1 MMEQER
7 LIWAAGLGLA
17 YAGVCVAAW
26 RQWCRSRRSASV
38 AAPLLVAYAS
48 QSGQA
53 EAVAQQSAA
62 TLQAAGLAVQCLPL
76 AQLDVAA
83 LQQASRLLLVA
94 STTGEGEPPD
104 MARRFAANLATPAA
118 LGELQ
123 YAVLALGDRRYTPF
137 CAFGHA
143 LDTWL
148 AASGAQP
155 LYPCLE
161 VDALDDVALAT
172 WQHQL
177 AELAGLQDS
186 ALAAQPLLPA
196 ATPFASWRLQERRC
210 LNEGSSG
217 AATYHLALQPADG
230 SALPQWQS
238 GDLVEVQVPAEP
250 GRPREYSIASI
261 PADGC
266 LQLLVRVRVDEQG
279 QLGLASQHLTR
290 DLALGDTLSL
300 RIRPHR
306 RFRLADNAT
315 RPLILIGNGT
325 GLAGLRSHLRA
336 RQQLAAPQP
345 GWLLF
350 GERQAAHDFYYRHE
364 LQALQQQGVLQHV
377 DTAFSRDQPQRR
389 YVQHVLAEQAER
401 LQQWVADG
409 AAIYVCGS
417 LAGMASGVDA
427 VLRQVLGEAALDELA
442 AQGRYCRD
450 VY

>member
-1 MMEQER
+1 MEQAR

-26 RQWCRSRRSASV
+26 RQWRRSRQAATV
-38 AAPLLVAYAS
+38 AAPLLVAYAG

-53 EAVAQQSAA
+53 EAVAQQTVA
-62 TLQAAGLAVQCLPL
+62 TLQAAGLQVQCLSL
-76 AQLDVAA
+76 AQLDITA

-94 STTGEGEPPD
+94 STAGEGEPPD
-104 MARRFAANLATPAA
+104 MARRFAANLASPAA
-118 LGELQ
+118 LDGLQ
-123 YAVLALGDRRYTPF
+123 YAVLALGDSRYAQF
-137 CAFGHA
+137 CAFGRA
-143 LDTWL
+143 LDGWL
-148 AASGAQP
+148 ADSGAQP
-155 LYPCLE
+155 LYPRID
-161 VDALDDVALAT
+161 VDALDEAALAA

-177 AELAGLQDS
+177 AELAGLQDT
-186 ALAAQPLLPA
+186 ALAAQPLLPVPG
-196 ATPFASWRLQERRC
+196 PFGQWQLVERHC
-210 LNEGSSG
+210 LNEGSCG
-217 AATYHLALQPADG
+217 AATYHLALRPADG
-230 SALPQWQS
+230 SALPPWQS

-261 PADGC
+261 PADGS
-266 LQLLVRVRVDEQG
+266 LQLLVRVRVGEQG
-279 QLGLASQHLTR
+279 QVGLASQHLTQT
-290 DLALGDTLSL
+290 LALGEPLSL

-336 RQQLAAPQP
+336 RQQLAAAQP

-350 GERQAAHDFYYRHE
+350 GERQSTHDFYYRHE
-364 LQALQQQGVLQHV
+364 LQALQQQGVLQHM

-389 YVQHVLAEQAER
+389 YVQHVLAEQADR

-427 VLRQVLGEAALDELA
+427 VLRQVLGDAVLDELA
-442 AQGRYCRD
+442 AEGRYCRD

>member
-17 YAGVCVAAW
+17 YASVCVAAW
-26 RQWCRSRRSASV
+26 RQWRHGRRAAKL

-62 TLQAAGLAVQCLPL
+62 ILQAAGLAVQCLPL

-94 STTGEGEPPD
+94 STAGEGEPPD
-104 MARRFAANLATPAA
+104 MARRFAANLAMPAA
-118 LGELQ
+118 LPGLQ
-123 YAVLALGDRRYTPF
+123 YAVLALGDRRYTQF

-143 LDTWL
+143 LDSWL
-148 AASGAQP
+148 ADSSAQA
-155 LYPCLE
+155 LYPMLA
-161 VDALDDVALAT
+161 VDALDEAALT
-172 WQHQL
+172 RWQQQL
-177 AELAGLQDS
+177 AELAGLPED
-186 ALAAQPLLPA
+186 AVPGAVVTAQP
-196 ATPFASWRLQERRC
+196 FARWQLVERRC
-210 LNEGSSG
+210 LNEGSCG
-217 AATYHLALQPADG
+217 AATYHLAFMPVEGA
-230 SALPQWQS
+230 ALPAWQS
-238 GDLVEVQVPAEP
+238 GDLVEVQVPADP
-250 GRPREYSIASI
+250 ARPREYSIASI
-261 PADGC
+261 PADGS
-266 LQLLVRVRVDEQG
+266 LQLLVRVRADEQG
-279 QLGLASQHLTR
+279 RIGLASQHLTR
-290 DLALGDTLSL
+290 TLAPGETLSL

-336 RQQLAAPQP
+336 RQQLAAAQP

-377 DTAFSRDQPQRR
+377 DTAFSRDQAQRR

-427 VLRQVLGEAALDELA
+427 VLRQVLGDAVLDELA
-442 AQGRYCRD
+442 ATGRYCRD

>member
-26 RQWCRSRRSASV
+26 RQWRRSRRSASV
-38 AAPLLVAYAS
+38 AAPWLVAYAS

-62 TLQAAGLAVQCLPL
+62 ALQAAGLAVQCLPL

-83 LQQASRLLLVA
+83 LQQASRLLLLA
-94 STTGEGEPPD
+94 STAGEGEPPD
-104 MARRFAANLATPAA
+104 MARRFAANLALPAA
-118 LGELQ
+118 LPGLQ
-123 YAVLALGDRRYTPF
+123 YAVLALGDRRYAQF
-137 CAFGHA
+137 CAFGYA
-143 LDTWL
+143 LDAWL
-148 AASGAQP
+148 ADSGAQP
-155 LYPCLE
+155 LYPCLA
-161 VDALDDVALAT
+161 VDALDASALAA
-172 WQHQL
+172 WQRQL
-177 AELAGLQDS
+177 AELAGLPDGDT
-186 ALAAQPLLPA
+186 AIDVAPVAQPFARWQLL
-196 ATPFASWRLQERRC
+196 ERRC
-210 LNEGSSG
+210 LNEGSCG

-230 SALPQWQS
+230 AALPQWQS
-238 GDLVEVQVPAEP
+238 GDLVEVQVPADP
-250 GRPREYSIASI
+250 ARPREYSIASI
-261 PADGC
+261 PADGS
-266 LQLLVRVRVDEQG
+266 LQLLVRVRADEHG
-279 QLGLASQHLTR
+279 QIGLASQLLTR
-290 DLALGDTLSL
+290 DLALGAVLNV

-377 DTAFSRDQPQRR
+377 DTAFSRDQAQRR

-401 LQQWVADG
+401 LQQWVAEG

-427 VLRQVLGEAALDELA
+427 VLRQVLGEAALDALA
-442 AQGRYCRD
+442 AEGRYCRD

>member
-1 MMEQER
+1 MEQER

-26 RQWCRSRRSASV
+26 RQWRRSRRAASV
-38 AAPLLVAYAS
+38 AAPWLVAYAS

-62 TLQAAGLAVQCLPL
+62 ALQAAGLAVQCLPL

-83 LQQASRLLLVA
+83 LQQASCLLLVA
-94 STTGEGEPPD
+94 STAGEGEPPD
-104 MARRFAANLATPAA
+104 MARRFAANLAKPAA

-123 YAVLALGDRRYTPF
+123 YAVLALGDRRYAQF
-137 CAFGHA
+137 CAFGRA
-143 LDTWL
+143 LDAWL
-148 AASGAQP
+148 ADSGAQP
-155 LYPCLE
+155 LYPCLA
-161 VDALDDVALAT
+161 VDALDEVALAT
-172 WQHQL
+172 WRQQL
-177 AELAGLQDS
+177 AELAGLPDGDMAIDVS
-186 ALAAQPLLPA
+186 PSAQP
-196 ATPFASWRLQERRC
+196 FAHWQLQERRC
-210 LNEGSSG
+210 LNEGSCG
-217 AATYHLALQPADG
+217 AATYHLALRPADG
-230 SALPQWQS
+230 GALPQCLS
-238 GDLVEVQVPAEP
+238 GDLVEVQVPADP
-250 GRPREYSIASI
+250 ARPREYSIASI
-261 PADGC
+261 PADGS
-266 LQLLVRVRVDEQG
+266 LQLLVRVRADEQG
-279 QLGLASQHLTR
+279 RPGLASQHLTR
-290 DLALGDTLSL
+290 DLALGEVLNV

-377 DTAFSRDQPQRR
+377 DTAFSRDQAQRR

-427 VLRQVLGEAALDELA
+427 VLREVLGEATLDALA
-442 AQGRYCRD
+442 AEGRYCRD

>member
-26 RQWCRSRRSASV
+26 RQWRRSRRAASV
-38 AAPLLVAYAS
+38 AAPWLVAYAS

-53 EAVAQQSAA
+53 EAVAQQTAA
-62 TLQAAGLAVQCLPL
+62 ALQAAGLAVQCLPL

-94 STTGEGEPPD
+94 STAGEGEPPD
-104 MARRFAANLATPAA
+104 MARRFAANLAMPAA
-118 LGELQ
+118 LPGLQ
-123 YAVLALGDRRYTPF
+123 YAVLALGDRRYAQF
-137 CAFGHA
+137 CAFGRA
-143 LDTWL
+143 LDAWL
-148 AASGAQP
+148 ADSGARP

-172 WQHQL
+172 WRQQL
-177 AELAGLQDS
+177 AELAGLPDGDI
-186 ALAAQPLLPA
+186 AIDMAPAAQPFARWQLL
-196 ATPFASWRLQERRC
+196 ERRC
-210 LNEGSSG
+210 LNEGSCG

-230 SALPQWQS
+230 GALPQWQS
-238 GDLVEVQVPAEP
+238 GDLVEVQVPADP
-250 GRPREYSIASI
+250 ARPREYSIASI
-261 PADGC
+261 PADGS
-266 LQLLVRVRVDEQG
+266 LHLLVRVRADEQG
-279 QLGLASQHLTR
+279 RVGLASQHLTR
-290 DLALGDTLSL
+290 DLALGEVLNV

-336 RQQLAAPQP
+336 RQQLAAAQP

-350 GERQAAHDFYYRHE
+350 GERQAAHDFYYQHE

-377 DTAFSRDQPQRR
+377 DTAFSRDQAQRR

-417 LAGMASGVDA
+417 LAGMASGVDT
-427 VLRQVLGEAALDELA
+427 VLREVLGEAALDALA
-442 AQGRYCRD
+442 AEGRYCRD

>member
-1 MMEQER
+1 MMEQAR

-17 YAGVCVAAW
+17 YAGICVAAW
-26 RQWCRSRRSASV
+26 RQWRHGRRRTRV

-48 QSGQA
+48 QTGQA
-53 EAVAQQSAA
+53 EALAQQTAA

-83 LQQASRLLLVA
+83 LQQASRLLLIA
-94 STTGEGEPPD
+94 STAGEGEPPD
-104 MARRFAANLATPAA
+104 MVRRFAANLATPAA
-118 LGELQ
+118 LSGLQ
-123 YAVLALGDRRYTPF
+123 YAVLALGDRRYTQF

-143 LDTWL
+143 LDAWL
-148 AASGAQP
+148 AASGGQA
-155 LYPCLE
+155 LYPCLA
-161 VDALDDVALAT
+161 VDALDEVALAT

-177 AELAGLQDS
+177 AELAGLQDG

-196 ATPFASWRLQERRC
+196 AMPFGRWRLLERRC

-217 AATYHLALQPADG
+217 AATFHLALQPADG
-230 SALPQWQS
+230 SPLPAWQS
-238 GDLVEVQVPAEP
+238 GDLAEVQIPADP
-250 GRPREYSIASI
+250 DRLREYSIASI

-279 QLGLASQHLTR
+279 RCGAASQHLTR
-290 DLALGDTLSL
+290 DLALGGELAV

-427 VLRQVLGEAALDELA
+427 VLREVLGEAMLDELA
-442 AQGRYCRD
+442 AEGRYCRD

>member
-1 MMEQER
+1 MEQAR
-7 LIWAAGLGLA
+7 LIWAVGLGLA

-26 RQWCRSRRSASV
+26 RQWRRSRQAATV
-38 AAPLLVAYAS
+38 AAPLLVAYAG

-53 EAVAQQSAA
+53 EAVAQQTVA
-62 TLQAAGLAVQCLPL
+62 TLQAAGLQVQCLSL
-76 AQLDVAA
+76 AQLDIAA

-94 STTGEGEPPD
+94 STAGEGEPPD
-104 MARRFAANLATPAA
+104 MARRFAANLASPAA
-118 LGELQ
+118 LDGLQ
-123 YAVLALGDRRYTPF
+123 YAVLALGDSRYAQF
-137 CAFGHA
+137 CAFGRA
-143 LDTWL
+143 LDSWL
-148 AASGAQP
+148 ADSGAQP
-155 LYPCLE
+155 LYPRID
-161 VDALDDVALAT
+161 VDALDEAALAA

-177 AELAGLQDS
+177 AELAGLQDT
-186 ALAAQPLLPA
+186 ALAAQPLLPVPG
-196 ATPFASWRLQERRC
+196 PFGQWQLVERHC
-210 LNEGSSG
+210 LNEGSCG
-217 AATYHLALQPADG
+217 AATYHLALRPADG
-230 SALPQWQS
+230 GALPSWQS

-261 PADGC
+261 PADGS
-266 LQLLVRVRVDEQG
+266 LQLLVRVRVGEQG
-279 QLGLASQHLTR
+279 QVGLASQHLTQT
-290 DLALGDTLSL
+290 LALGEPLSL

-336 RQQLAAPQP
+336 RQQLAAAQP

-350 GERQAAHDFYYRHE
+350 GERQSRHDFYYRHE

-389 YVQHVLAEQAER
+389 YVQHVLAEQADR

-427 VLRQVLGEAALDELA
+427 VLRQVLGEAVLDELA
-442 AQGRYCRD
+442 AEGRYCRD